1 MLSNILQNLSIK
13 KLFYYLAVGLAIQT
27 ITACQTPK
35 AESQQTDNNSSQS
48 ESNTQQQQT
57 KQQNNLI
64 GLAYVIKDN
73 TNQQLRGEVYP
84 IALYRNGSY
93 VDVSNNITEKVRKV
107 LVNNNSE
114 KYTLSENDRKKSLL
128 NATENFTVVSNS
140 GKIGNITVDNLE
152 VAQLSCSYF
161 VAGKILPNQQSLS
174 QIFSQIPS
182 EKSDN
187 VISDFQ
193 GNKIDETW
201 RSAIAIENYNPVYA
215 KKTKPSQTDLN
226 RYKQDLLAKAKT
238 IISKSPEAQNIEVSP
253 ETVVE
258 EVSVFDLD
266 NDGNAE
272 VFGKVRK
279 GKENKPSQ
287 KPSPYIYANLWFN
300 YSNGQPQVISS
311 EVKPNSLGNKLF
323 DYEIYA
329 AVDVNG
335 DSIQEVIVKDINYES
350 ITFSIYEYEKN
361 QLKEVFNGFNY
372 GC

>member
-1 MLSNILQNLSIK
+1 MK
-13 KLFYYLAVGLAIQT
+13 KWFSYLAFGLAIQT

-35 AESQQTDNNSSQS
+35 AESQQTDNSNQS
-48 ESNTQQQQT
+48 ESTTQPQQT
-57 KQQNNLI
+57 KPQSNLI
-64 GLAYVIKDN
+64 SLIQVQKDN
-73 TNQQLRGEVYP
+73 TNQQVKAQLYP
-84 IALYRNGSY
+84 IALYRNGNY
-93 VDVSNNITEKVRKV
+93 VDVSNNITENVRNS
-107 LVNNNSE
+107 LVNNSE
-114 KYTLSENDRKKSLL
+114 QYTLSENDRKKSIL
-128 NATENFTVVSNS
+128 NSSRKFTVVGESE
-140 GKIGNITVDNLE
+140 KIGNVTVDNLE
-152 VAQLSCSYF
+152 LGQLSCSYF
-161 VAGKILPNQQSLS
+161 VVGKTQNQQSLLETFN
-174 QIFSQIPS
+174 QISLD
-182 EKSDN
+182 KSNDITRDIN
-187 VISDFQ
+187 
-193 GNKIDETW
+193 GNQVDRTY
-201 RSAIAIENYNPVYA
+201 RNAIAIENYNPTSA
-215 KKTKPSQTDLN
+215 QKPEPSQADLN

-238 IISKSPEAQNIEVSP
+238 IISESSEAQNIKVSP

-279 GKENKPSQ
+279 GKQNKSSQ
-287 KPSPYIYANLWFN
+287 KPSPYIYANLWLN

>member
-1 MLSNILQNLSIK
+1 MLLVIK
-13 KLFYYLAVGLAIQT
+13 KLVSYLAFGLAIQT

-35 AESQQTDNNSSQS
+35 AESQQTDNSNQS
-48 ESNTQQQQT
+48 ESTTQPQQT
-57 KQQNNLI
+57 KPQSNLI
-64 GLAYVIKDN
+64 SLIQVQKDN
-73 TNQQLRGEVYP
+73 TNQQVKAQLYP

-114 KYTLSENDRKKSLL
+114 KYTLSENDRKKSVL
-128 NATENFTVVSNS
+128 NTSNNFTVFSDS

-161 VAGKILPNQQSLS
+161 VAGKISPNQQSLS
-174 QIFSQIPS
+174 QVFSQIPS
-182 EKSDN
+182 DKSRNRTRDDN
-187 VISDFQ
+187 

-201 RSAIAIENYNPVYA
+201 GSAIAIENYNPVSA
-215 KKTKPSQTDLN
+215 QKPEPSQADLN

-238 IISKSPEAQNIEVSP
+238 IISESPEAQNIKVSP

-279 GKENKPSQ
+279 GKENNPSGE
-287 KPSPYIYANLWFN
+287 PHPFIYANLWLN